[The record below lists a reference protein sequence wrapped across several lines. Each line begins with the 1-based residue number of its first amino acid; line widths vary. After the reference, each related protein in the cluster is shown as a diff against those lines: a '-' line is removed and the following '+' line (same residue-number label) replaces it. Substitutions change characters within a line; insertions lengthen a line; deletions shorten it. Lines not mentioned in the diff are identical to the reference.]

1 MVKVYA
7 RQLEKGEKNYYKDI
21 VNAKSASVRKL
32 ADQIKDQVEEDGF
45 VILEDGSVVPAE
57 DEEA

>member
-7 RQLEKGEKNYYKDI
+7 RQCETGVKNYIDDI

-32 ADQIKDQVEEDGF
+32 APQIKEQIEEDGYI
-45 VILEDGSVVPAE
+45 ILDDGTVVKAE
-57 DEEA
+57 